1 VANSVIDGASV
12 ARCGAA
18 LLGMLFLGAGSAAAQ
33 HDDKPLPAPAL
44 ALAPLAGQSIPVVP
58 TTLVVVAP
66 GSENPADYPAT
77 RTARV
82 HWADSVL
89 FDALDTRGPDVK
101 WLSPDD
107 LRRVAHRAPAIAP
120 DPDRMGQDLMASDRL
135 GRVPDPLLGYLR
147 TLTALTNSR
156 YVMIPALVEF
166 TAFGRDSVRAA
177 VTFVLAD
184 SRGGSVIW
192 RSHPVAVGP
201 TARAALA
208 ATVAHI
214 LPLPE

>member
-1 VANSVIDGASV
+1 MIDGAGV

-18 LLGMLFLGAGSAAAQ
+18 LLGVLCLGAGPAAAQ
-33 HDDKPLPAPAL
+33 HGDKPLPAPAL
-44 ALAPLAGQSIPVVP
+44 ALAPLAGQTIPLVP

-66 GSENPADYPAT
+66 GSEDPPDYPGT
-77 RTARV
+77 RAERIR
-82 HWADSVL
+82 WSDSVL
-89 FDALDTRGPDVK
+89 FEALDSRGPDVK

-107 LRRVAHRAPAIAP
+107 LRRVARRAPAMAP
-120 DPDRMGQDLMASDRL
+120 DPDRMGQDIMASDRF

-147 TLTALTNSR
+147 TLTALTESR

-166 TAFGRDSVRAA
+166 TAFGHDSVRAA
-177 VTFVLAD
+177 VTFVIAD
-184 SRGGSVIW
+184 SRVGSVIW
-192 RSHPVAVGP
+192 RSHPVAVAATSG
-201 TARAALA
+201 AALA